1 MLIKNLINPLLFL
14 KLNKINKS
22 IELFE
27 QAQLLMP
34 GGVNSPVRAFKNI
47 GGNPIFFEKAK
58 GAYLYDADG
67 NEYID
72 YIGSWGPMIM
82 GHSHPKIVEAI
93 KTQAELGTSYGA
105 PTGLESDVAV
115 LIKKCVPSIEKIRMV
130 NSGTEATMSTIRL
143 ARGYTNRDKIIKFD
157 GCYHGHVDSLLI
169 KAGSGVLTFGLPDS
183 PGIPED
189 LAKHTSSCSFNNKEE
204 FLKVFEA
211 VKEDLAA
218 VIVEPIAGNMGFVP
232 GEKDF
237 LKLLREITTS
247 NNSLLIFDEVM
258 SGFRVSLGG
267 AQEIFNIQPDLTAL
281 GKVIGGGL
289 PVGAFGG
296 KKEIMDCLAPIG
308 PVYQAGTLSGNPLAM
323 AAGSALLNL
332 IIEENPYKELEKNAS
347 IILEGISDM
356 MQSSGIPF
364 STNQIGG
371 MFGFFFSEKLPTNI
385 EEVAKSDDK
394 MFSSFLNSCINNG
407 IYFAPSKYEAGF
419 ISAMHKNLEIEK
431 TLGIV
436 KKIIDKGI

>member
-1 MLIKNLINPLLFL
+1 M
-14 KLNKINKS
+14 NKIEKS
-22 IELFE
+22 IALFN
-27 QAQLLMP
+27 QAKSLMP

-47 GGNPIFFEKAK
+47 NGNPIFFEKAQ

-67 NEYID
+67 NKYID

-82 GHSHPKIVEAI
+82 GHSHPDVVNAI
-93 KTQAELGTSYGA
+93 KKQVDLGTSYGA
-105 PTGLESDVAV
+105 PTSLESDVAS
-115 LIKKCVPSIEKIRMV
+115 LIIKNVPSIEKIRMV
-130 NSGTEATMSTIRL
+130 NSGTEATMSAIRL
-143 ARGYTNRDKIIKFD
+143 ARGYTNRNKIIKFD

-169 KAGSGVLTFGLPDS
+169 KAGSGVSTFGLPDS

-189 LAKHTSSCSFNNKEE
+189 LAKHTITCPYNDVEAFIEIFNS
-204 FLKVFEA
+204 
-211 VKEDLAA
+211 VKDDLAT

-232 GEKDF
+232 GTEEF
-237 LKLLREITTS
+237 LKTIRSYTET

-267 AQEIFNIQPDLTAL
+267 AQEIFNIKPDLTAL

-296 KKEIMDCLAPIG
+296 KEEIMNYLAPEG

-323 AAGSALLNL
+323 AAGATLLKLL
-332 IIEENPYKELEKNAS
+332 IIQNPFTELEEKAKLMLNGMEE
-347 IILEGISDM
+347 IMI
-356 MQSSGIPF
+356 SSGIPF

-371 MFGFFFSEKLPTNI
+371 MFGFFFSEELPKNIDDVSKTND
-385 EEVAKSDDK
+385 E
-394 MFSSFLNSCINNG
+394 MFSSFINACIKNG

-419 ISAMHKNLEIEK
+419 ISATHGNIEIDKTLEIVNK
-431 TLGIV
+431 IV
-436 KKIIDKGI
+436 KTGEINK